1 MFCKEY
7 ERRDFKCPVT
17 KEVAARIPVALETEK
32 AGFVVTVRVV
42 AVILHPAE
50 TLTGLNLRIPDG
62 FPVPICTTVTEAAAM
77 KPKTVIVVANKKEAK
92 AKALASFI

>member
-17 KEVAARIPVALETEK
+17 KEVVTHIPVALETEK
-32 AGFVVTVRVV
+32 AEFVVMVRTV
-42 AVILHPAE
+42 AATLHPAE

-62 FPVPICTTVTEAAAM
+62 FPVTICTMVTEVAAM
-77 KPKTVIVVANKKEAK
+77 KPKTTIVVVNKKTAK
-92 AKALASFI
+92 A